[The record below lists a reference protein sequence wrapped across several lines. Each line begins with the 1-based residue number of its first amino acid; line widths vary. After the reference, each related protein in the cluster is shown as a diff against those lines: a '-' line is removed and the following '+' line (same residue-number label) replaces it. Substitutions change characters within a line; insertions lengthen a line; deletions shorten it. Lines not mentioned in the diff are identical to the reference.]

1 MAQNEWA
8 VVSEAP
14 ISQAVST
21 GWEVVE
27 QQPIEKQSAFR
38 QIADVPLGVAKGAVQ
53 GVRMIAD
60 AFGAGSDT
68 SNTIKSAETY
78 LADLMSA
85 QAKNDQQEIA
95 RIMKDAED
103 KGVLDQVKAGI
114 KAFTVAPIDTLSTA
128 LGTAAPVIA
137 GALGSQILGA
147 GALVGAG
154 VSALTGAAMGAGTIK
169 GSIYQETKN
178 ALKEAGASEQDAESK
193 AQLAQEY
200 GGKNLDQILLGT
212 VIGGAAAL
220 GPLEKGG
227 AAILA
232 RKILGKTG
240 VEATESV
247 ATEAAKGVLRRKAE
261 AGLLE
266 AAPEAFQAGQEQVA
280 QNIALQREGF
290 DVPTFRG
297 AVGAATLEGIAGA
310 GLGAAIGGGKPE
322 VAAPVAPP
330 APEAPVVEPSPPV
343 EEEVVAEAE
352 APPLAL
358 EYKPDPLISYPDGSI
373 ARRGEV
379 ETYIQSLPEE
389 EQIPARAKLLGMGQ
403 EPTQITPEMLKN
415 LGIRSRAPII
425 QRLSGLELT
434 DPQITEE
441 LTSFASQSYASPE
454 VRGNIYGFL
463 NTLKPVEASVAE
475 APVVEAEP
483 VAPAAPTV
491 TETPA
496 IQPTV
501 EPPQP
506 PVRVE
511 PSAAEDRELVVP
523 TVASAAETPITK
535 PSRNSESWRTEGK
548 TPQQLIADK
557 IEIESVE
564 LARQIA
570 VEASAQ
576 DFAPNELPKSIQQW
590 ASDAKI
596 PADDLRQSV
605 IKALD
610 KFDISDARKAQVKK
624 ALSPLRTAPAAPT
637 VEPAEPKAEAP
648 KVITAQVL
656 TDLGVKPT
664 AAVVKRLEGK
674 PFDDPE
680 VVTQLESY
688 AKRYAPAE
696 IKPAITNFVQTI
708 KAPVTQAAPVA
719 PPPSQKQAPQSGLSG
734 TAVGG
739 APAAAPKPQP
749 TTGDVT
755 SKKFPKTVM
764 GSTLLA
770 AVNRKLGGLDPS
782 LISEFSTRFETA
794 RKNRYGKPIVQYR
807 NPLIPGYGKLF
818 RTGGTLDF
826 QLIAEALEDE
836 GYLAPGSVESD
847 YKAAGERAKQLI
859 NAALNRQEVEKEED
873 SAEQLLARRAEM
885 EQMDAEELAAAQEAQ
900 EEGLYPGLDEES
912 IIEAERER
920 EAIITELDIDMTV
933 LTDDDINFFGEIA
946 AQSDE
951 EYAESLR
958 RGLGLNDEEVANEI
972 KARAAARSAEEDGRA
987 RAREAK
993 EAGSAGEDAPGIASY
1008 TPEEV
1013 TRKQEEKE
1021 KAAAAEKQ
1029 AKVAEQDRL
1038 RKEQQAKEE
1047 KARADESVKDFEL
1060 GKTADEQMTGMGDLF
1075 AEPPVQ
1081 PKREPRQGTQ
1091 KQLEDVDGHAKD
1103 VGGNVVY
1110 QEGDL
1115 ALVQGFSILSGQ
1127 PVYIVV
1133 NGGYRSKV
1141 DIEGYTGNLVTPA
1154 QKAELVKLKQE
1165 FEAEDKAKFD
1175 KAPSIKFTDGLATSS
1190 GVSAEIAG
1198 IVRGWKDL
1206 LGLKPNLY
1214 ITTIGDAVADR
1225 KKFTGPYRAIG
1236 SAGLDEREAGV
1247 VRRLPNGDYY
1257 IAFKKGSSKTKMLE
1271 VLAHELGHMHEREV
1285 FNNADAAT
1293 QKQIRGEHEKWL
1305 MSQQGK
1311 SAKELIIS
1319 LRAKTSGK
1327 TTRVEKGLP
1336 ADQLTPYWKSFGE
1349 WYADQVSRWAV
1360 TSEKPVSVVEKFFSR
1375 LAQALKSFY
1384 SKLKNAGYLPNET
1397 FVQYLEKASSF
1408 PERISTDD
1416 ALSAQMLGEA
1426 KGITGKAT
1434 EKAQEI
1440 LQKQK
1445 MPKEGLEHIPEDLR
1459 NKVQPIFF
1467 PQNKTVI
1474 DRIRGME
1481 DKFWQR
1487 MAQGIA
1493 DQYRSIK
1500 EYSPVAYMQARLSKS
1515 IDGGLEGLMFHGHV
1529 FNDGG
1534 ALNIRPQTQ
1543 GLIEILKPIGKELD
1557 SYLMWVALNRESQLP
1572 DKKRS
1577 KIANMDYLVKNKD
1590 TFAAGTLN
1598 GKPRIEVYT
1607 EIAKKMNLLNKS
1619 VLDIALSTGL
1629 IDQTG
1634 YNNFS
1639 KSIYYVPFYRVME
1652 GGDINDVQ
1660 TASGLTSQ
1668 EFSKELKGGEA
1679 PFGDL
1684 MENILRNWNHILSA
1698 SMKNQ
1703 AANSTLKAAIEQG
1716 AAELNLK
1723 PGLEWKDG
1731 KVYSTES
1738 GKPVSEVLNDDG
1750 TVKYKAGELRGDLT
1764 KGGAGLAKI
1773 VENGQTTYYKVTDP
1787 LLMDAI
1793 SSIGY
1798 LGPKNKFLDVAKDFK
1813 NLLQFGVTLSP
1824 AFKVNNLIRDSV
1836 SAMGVSELKKNP
1848 VMNVITGLS
1857 FSDPNDPRYISA
1869 LAGGAI
1875 FTFGTAY
1882 EGDTS
1887 KLVKRLVAK
1896 GVDRDTIL
1904 DTDESIKKGMRKIW
1918 DKYQEW
1924 GNKSESAN
1932 RMALYTQLRDKGMSH
1947 LEASFKAR
1955 DLLDFSMQG
1964 SWGAIRLVT
1973 QVVPF
1978 MNARIQG
1985 LYKLGR
1991 DGIIPTTRVLYNSAT
2006 GKEIDATD
2014 KQKAQAFLTITT
2026 AVGLASAAL
2035 YLAFKDDEEFKK
2047 RDQWDRD
2054 NFWWI
2059 KLPNMDAAVRV
2070 PKPFEI
2076 GAFGTLIERTL
2087 EQILVEGAEGK
2098 QFGDSISRI
2107 VWDTFAMNPMPQMFK
2122 PLVDLYANKDSFTG
2136 APIESVGMER
2146 LSKQERQTNNTSEIA
2161 KVLGSVSSLFP
2172 EKFEISPLQADYL
2185 VKGYFGWLGATA
2197 AVVSNYATMPFKEG
2211 EYPDARWLDRMSV
2224 GLVKELPSAQSAYVT
2239 SFYDNSKIISQAM
2252 ADMRHYAEMGDSE
2265 KVQQILEEQGDK
2277 IALGKFYDKTAKT
2290 MANIRKQINI
2300 VTADKNISG
2309 AEKKIEI
2316 DRMKLIISDLAKQA
2330 EEVRKSMK
2338 KS

>member
-1 MAQNEWA
+1 MAGRDFSDELFGA
-8 VVSEAP
+8 GAGRDFSSELFGEAP
-14 ISQAVST
+14 
-21 GWEVVE
+21 
-27 QQPIEKQSAFR
+27 PEKQSAFR

-60 AFGAGSDT
+60 VFGAGTDT
-68 SNTIKSAETY
+68 SKAIKSAETY

-147 GALVGAG
+147 GAVVGAG

-169 GSIYQETKN
+169 GSIYEETKN

-232 RKILGKTG
+232 RSILGKTG

-297 AVGAATLEGIAGA
+297 AIGAATLEGIADA
-310 GLGAAIGGGKPE
+310 GLGAAVGGGKPE
-322 VAAPVAPP
+322 VAAPEPEVPAEPTDADLRARYEELKLKASSAPEQEVTLPDGTTAVQPAEPQQFFTEAELTEFGQLKAKFEPEVAPEP
-330 APEAPVVEPSPPV
+330 VLQRVEEVTGVQRPEAPSAEESAETLAGMYRMDDAEGRAYAERMTQARLLRQQQEVDADAERVAELNRQQGIVSPEPPITPTPERTKPSLIETELPAVSQELLQAKQAEVDKRRLAAGLPTGESSITPGVEPTLTIEEPKPV
-343 EEEVVAEAE
+343 PKIVDNR
-352 APPLAL
+352 PLAERAAKNRL
-358 EYKPDPLISYPDGSI
+358 LVMRNMLQNQGGDPESLTIVSHPTAPSKF
-373 ARRGEV
+373 A
-379 ETYIQSLPEE
+379 IQSLDVPT
-389 EQIPARAKLLGMGQ
+389 KLAPDL
-403 EPTQITPEMLKN
+403 PRTAITRP
-415 LGIRSRAPII
+415 
-425 QRLSGLELT
+425 
-434 DPQITEE
+434 
-441 LTSFASQSYASPE
+441 
-454 VRGNIYGFL
+454 
-463 NTLKPVEASVAE
+463 
-475 APVVEAEP
+475 
-483 VAPAAPTV
+483 
-491 TETPA
+491 ETPA
-496 IQPTV
+496 IIDPVNAYVEIQRRTNTPAARRFVQDFKAGKIERADVERAIEQEQKAAQPQPLTYTATGAPGIIAAEV
-501 EPPQP
+501 SKPRGEREVPKLGEQPPSIEVPPEEPPGEEPPPPTSTQP
-506 PVRVE
+506 QTLEEFQERMPIVFDKTEVREANAEGNFTKLTKALQLSKNPAIRRIGQLGGGIASKITLRKPGKLDPGVAGVYMYADDSIKMIPSHAGNEHTNAHETLHALISKAQRYPTDRQKPVVE
-511 PSAAEDRELVVP
+511 
-523 TVASAAETPITK
+523 
-535 PSRNSESWRTEGK
+535 
-548 TPQQLIADK
+548 K
-557 IEIESVE
+557 IEK
-564 LARQIA
+564 LYAH
-570 VEASAQ
+570 
-576 DFAPNELPKSIQQW
+576 
-590 ASDAKI
+590 
-596 PADDLRQSV
+596 
-605 IKALD
+605 
-610 KFDISDARKAQVKK
+610 VKK
-624 ALSPLRTAPAAPT
+624 EFKRKGITAYGLTNPREFT
-637 VEPAEPKAEAP
+637 AEAMTNP
-648 KVITAQVL
+648 QFQYELMQIPYSGRKSAWTEFTRLVADLLGIKNTNAL
-656 TDLGVKPT
+656 TEVMNLVDRLAMQKQPRQ
-664 AAVVKRLEGK
+664 VVKDKGLVDQVMVEEE
-674 PFDDPE
+674 PTTE
-680 VVTQLESY
+680 
-688 AKRYAPAE
+688 
-696 IKPAITNFVQTI
+696 
-708 KAPVTQAAPVA
+708 PVA
-719 PPPSQKQAPQSGLSG
+719 PPPQTTQVPQSDLSG
-734 TAVGG
+734 TEVGG
-739 APAAAPKPQP
+739 APKQAAPA
-749 TTGDVT
+749 
-755 SKKFPKTVM
+755 KTV
-764 GSTLLA
+764 A
-770 AVNRKLGGLDPS
+770 A
-782 LISEFSTRFETA
+782 
-794 RKNRYGKPIVQYR
+794 
-807 NPLIPGYGKLF
+807 
-818 RTGGTLDF
+818 
-826 QLIAEALEDE
+826 
-836 GYLAPGSVESD
+836 
-847 YKAAGERAKQLI
+847 
-859 NAALNRQEVEKEED
+859 
-873 SAEQLLARRAEM
+873 
-885 EQMDAEELAAAQEAQ
+885 
-900 EEGLYPGLDEES
+900 
-912 IIEAERER
+912 
-920 EAIITELDIDMTV
+920 
-933 LTDDDINFFGEIA
+933 
-946 AQSDE
+946 
-951 EYAESLR
+951 
-958 RGLGLNDEEVANEI
+958 
-972 KARAAARSAEEDGRA
+972 
-987 RAREAK
+987 
-993 EAGSAGEDAPGIASY
+993 
-1008 TPEEV
+1008 
-1013 TRKQEEKE
+1013 
-1021 KAAAAEKQ
+1021 
-1029 AKVAEQDRL
+1029 
-1038 RKEQQAKEE
+1038 
-1047 KARADESVKDFEL
+1047 
-1060 GKTADEQMTGMGDLF
+1060 
-1075 AEPPVQ
+1075 
-1081 PKREPRQGTQ
+1081 
-1091 KQLEDVDGHAKD
+1091 
-1103 VGGNVVY
+1103 
-1110 QEGDL
+1110 
-1115 ALVQGFSILSGQ
+1115 
-1127 PVYIVV
+1127 
-1133 NGGYRSKV
+1133 
-1141 DIEGYTGNLVTPA
+1141 
-1154 QKAELVKLKQE
+1154 
-1165 FEAEDKAKFD
+1165 
-1175 KAPSIKFTDGLATSS
+1175 
-1190 GVSAEIAG
+1190 
-1198 IVRGWKDL
+1198 
-1206 LGLKPNLY
+1206 
-1214 ITTIGDAVADR
+1214 
-1225 KKFTGPYRAIG
+1225 
-1236 SAGLDEREAGV
+1236 
-1247 VRRLPNGDYY
+1247 
-1257 IAFKKGSSKTKMLE
+1257 
-1271 VLAHELGHMHEREV
+1271 
-1285 FNNADAAT
+1285 
-1293 QKQIRGEHEKWL
+1293 
-1305 MSQQGK
+1305 
-1311 SAKELIIS
+1311 
-1319 LRAKTSGK
+1319 
-1327 TTRVEKGLP
+1327 
-1336 ADQLTPYWKSFGE
+1336 
-1349 WYADQVSRWAV
+1349 
-1360 TSEKPVSVVEKFFSR
+1360 
-1375 LAQALKSFY
+1375 
-1384 SKLKNAGYLPNET
+1384 
-1397 FVQYLEKASSF
+1397 
-1408 PERISTDD
+1408 
-1416 ALSAQMLGEA
+1416 
-1426 KGITGKAT
+1426 KAT

-1445 MPKEGLEHIPEDLR
+1445 MPKEGLEHIPEEVR
-1459 NKVQPIFF
+1459 QKVPSVFY
-1467 PQNKTVI
+1467 PQNKTII
-1474 DRIRGME
+1474 DRISGME

-1534 ALNIRPQTQ
+1534 ALNIKPKTQ

-1598 GKPRIEVYT
+1598 GKPRIEVYQ
-1607 EIAKKMNLLNKS
+1607 EIARKMNLLNKS

-1703 AANSTLKAAIEQG
+1703 AANSTLKAAIEMG
-1716 AAELNLK
+1716 AAKINFK
-1723 PGLEWKDG
+1723 PGYELKDG

-1738 GKPVSEVLNDDG
+1738 DKPVSEVLNDDG

-1813 NLLQFGVTLSP
+1813 NMLQFGVTLSP

-1836 SAMGVSELKKNP
+1836 AAMAVSELEKDP
-1848 VMNVITGLS
+1848 VRNVLTGLS

-2054 NFWWI
+2054 NFWWF
-2059 KLPNMDAAVRV
+2059 KLPNMDAAVRI

-2087 EQILVEGAEGK
+2087 EQILEEGAEGK
-2098 QFGDSISRI
+2098 QFGDSMSRI
-2107 VWDTFAMNPMPQMFK
+2107 LWDTFAMNPIPQMVK

-2146 LSKQERQTNNTSEIA
+2146 LSKQERMTNNTS
-2161 KVLGSVSSLFP
+2161 VLAQLIGPVSSWVLP
-2172 EKFEISPLQADYL
+2172 EKFELSPLQADYL
-2185 VKGYFGWLGATA
+2185 VKGYFGWMGATA
-2197 AVVSNYATMPFKEG
+2197 AVISNYAATPFREG

-2224 GLVKELPSAQSAYVT
+2224 GLVKELPTAQSAYVT

-2265 KVQQILEEQGDK
+2265 KVQRILEEQGDK

-2300 VTADKNISG
+2300 VTADPNISG

-2338 KS
+2338 K